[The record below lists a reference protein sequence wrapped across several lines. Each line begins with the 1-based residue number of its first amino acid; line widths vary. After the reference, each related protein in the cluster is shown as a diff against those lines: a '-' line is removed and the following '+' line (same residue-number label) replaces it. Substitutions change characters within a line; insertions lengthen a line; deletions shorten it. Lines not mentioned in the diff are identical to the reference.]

1 MISGVVNLALN
12 LATVRFIGLYGIV
25 LSTIVSMAIVSA
37 PWITSNIFKLIFKK
51 NPISY
56 VVKIVYYV
64 FSTVLASTVAYVLTS
79 LISINGWI
87 GLIIKAIVCVASSV
101 FVMVILLYRMK
112 EFSDALYLIARM
124 FHLEKLLKKLT
135 E

>member
-1 MISGVVNLALN
+1 M
-12 LATVRFIGLYGIV
+12 
-25 LSTIVSMAIVSA
+25 
-37 PWITSNIFKLIFKK
+37 
-51 NPISY
+51 
-56 VVKIVYYV
+56 KIVYYV

-101 FVMVILLYRMK
+101 FVMVILLCRMK

-124 FHLEKLLKKLT
+124 FHLEKLLKKCQEKFNFEKKKEIEKDFAAKLKDL
-135 E
+135 ENSEIQKSNKILSEIKLNYEKEIDELEYVKILKN

>member
-124 FHLEKLLKKLT
+124 FHLEKLLKK
-135 E
+135 